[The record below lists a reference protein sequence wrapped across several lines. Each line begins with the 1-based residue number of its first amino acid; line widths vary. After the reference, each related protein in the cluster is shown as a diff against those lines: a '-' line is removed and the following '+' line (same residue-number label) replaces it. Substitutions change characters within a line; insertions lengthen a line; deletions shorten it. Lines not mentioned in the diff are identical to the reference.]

1 METIETSEVI
11 VRIPPSMASDVG
23 GNEIV
28 GMLLDKALGKK
39 DFYKSRMK
47 IFEAKYGT
55 DFAAFKKKS
64 EDGEE
69 NFEEWDDLL
78 LWEGCQLA
86 YREWD
91 RKYEDLKL
99 CMK

>member
-1 METIETSEVI
+1 MSRP
-11 VRIPPSMASDVG
+11 RIPATIQQGGTVGFPLKPKVVFPILPSRK
-23 GNEIV
+23 E
-28 GMLLDKALGKK
+28 
-39 DFYKSRMK
+39 
-47 IFEAKYGT
+47 E
-55 DFAAFKKKS
+55 
-64 EDGEE
+64 GEE

-78 LWEGCQLA
+78 LREGCQLA

>member
-1 METIETSEVI
+1 MS
-11 VRIPPSMASDVG
+11 RSM
-23 GNEIV
+23 
-28 GMLLDKALGKK
+28 
-39 DFYKSRMK
+39 
-47 IFEAKYGT
+47 GT

-64 EDGEE
+64 EDGQES
-69 NFEEWDDLL
+69 FEEWDDLL